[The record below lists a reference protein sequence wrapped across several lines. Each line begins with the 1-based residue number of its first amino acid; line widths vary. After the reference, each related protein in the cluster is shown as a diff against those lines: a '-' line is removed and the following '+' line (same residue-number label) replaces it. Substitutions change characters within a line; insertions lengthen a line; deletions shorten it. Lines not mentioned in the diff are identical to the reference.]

1 MSRSG
6 VMFLT
11 RQIRSEAW
19 DDPMT
24 LRNFGLSF
32 SRQDARLDA
41 GISSRPRHA
50 VGISFVL
57 VLVLLAAL
65 WAML

>member
-1 MSRSG
+1 
-6 VMFLT
+6 V
-11 RQIRSEAW
+11 
-19 DDPMT
+19 T

-32 SRQDARLDA
+32 SRRDARPDA
-41 GISSRPRHA
+41 GISSRPRHV

-57 VLVLLAAL
+57 VLVLLAVL